1 MKTEKLYYK
10 DSYIKEF
17 DALVLSC
24 DKSDKGYDVVLDK
37 TAFFP
42 EAGGQTSD
50 KGYINDAR
58 VFDARE
64 INGVIHHYTESA
76 VNVNESVQC
85 VLDFEER
92 HSKMRSHTA
101 EHIVSGLFHSLYGI
115 ENTGF
120 HLGSLDVTFDTSEV
134 VTREMLKKVER
145 LANEAVCK
153 NAPVTAYMPTES
165 ELSSLEY
172 RSKLDLKEDVRIVH
186 IEGYD
191 DCACCAPHVAYTGEI
206 GMIKFLDAVKHKSGS
221 RIRML
226 AGMDAY
232 DHLVTVTE
240 QAQRIS
246 VLLCAPTTE
255 IADEVDRLHSA
266 KCELDRRQSEL
277 GRELA
282 AAKAEAL
289 SPTAGN
295 AVLISP
301 IAESDALRALVN
313 TAAPKVGGIT
323 LALFGEECD
332 YRYVLYTESPDFSS
346 IVKNANAA
354 LGGKGGGRA
363 PMAQG
368 SYRATIEEI
377 KKYFG
382 AD

>member
-10 DSYIKEF
+10 DAYIKEF
-17 DALVLSC
+17 DATVLSC
-24 DKSDKGYDVVLDK
+24 EQTESYYDVVLDK

-50 KGYINDAR
+50 KGYIGNSR
-58 VFDARE
+58 VIDARE
-64 INGVIHHYTESA
+64 IDSVIHHYVENA
-76 VNVNESVQC
+76 INVNDC
-85 VLDFEER
+85 VHCALDFEER
-92 HSKMRSHTA
+92 HNKMRSHTA

-120 HLGSLDVTFDTSEV
+120 HLGSSDVTFDTSEV
-134 VTREMLKKVER
+134 VTAEMLMRVER

-153 NAPVTAYMPTES
+153 NVPVTAYMPADS
-165 ELSSLEY
+165 ELESLEY

-232 DHLVTVTE
+232 DYLSEVTSE
-240 QAQRIS
+240 AHRIS
-246 VLLCAPTTE
+246 VLLCAPMTE
-255 IADEVDRLHSA
+255 VADEVERLHSS
-266 KCELDRRQSEL
+266 KCELDRRYSEL

-282 AAKAEAL
+282 VSKAEAL
-289 SPTAGN
+289 SPTEGN
-295 AVLISP
+295 AVLLSP
-301 IAESDALRALVN
+301 IADNDALRALVN
-313 TAAPKVGGIT
+313 AAAPKVGGVT
-323 LALFGEECD
+323 LALFGED
-332 YRYVLYTESPDFSS
+332 GAYRYVLYTESSDFND
-346 IVKNANAA
+346 IVKKANAA
-354 LGGKGGGRA
+354 LDGKGGGRA

-368 SYRATIEEI
+368 SYKASLLEI
-377 KKYFG
+377 KKYFEL
-382 AD
+382 